1 MRRLSLLLAAAIASG
16 CGGYGKQ
23 APECARW
30 VSCAEALPGAV
41 KGSMDAAYGPA
52 GNCWLNDAQAAQ
64 NCVSQCKSALA
75 AQAAMPNAPE
85 ACK

>member
-1 MRRLSLLLAAAIASG
+1 MTRLYLLLLLLATA

-23 APECARW
+23 LPECARW
-30 VSCAEALPGAV
+30 VACAEALPNAV
-41 KGSMDAAYGPA
+41 KGSMDAAFGPN

-64 NCVSQCKSALA
+64 NCVNQCKSALA
-75 AQAAMPNAPE
+75 AQGAMPNAPE